1 MFCFPKVLFLEQQT
15 VTPIFTPTW
24 ACVNGF
30 ILHTQLSTWATE
42 NASVETQG
50 QGLFSILEL
59 VLKTLASYPEK
70 LFLCLY
76 VVEQCWV
83 LVQLPLETPGTP
95 IGVPILVVILTC
107 WKDFFPSKKSNSCI
121 LKYYYLQFSFFIRTY
136 LYNNLVQRSDN
147 IYHWSEAQPHIE
159 VSIKKLLNWSRS
171 QDCSSQPPCW
181 GTSEHHRAQLK
192 STQPGPGTLNTVEAQ
207 VSHNESFFCNFPSV
221 MRCCRSKIPAGLYCC
236 FTLIE
241 GSFS

>member
-1 MFCFPKVLFLEQQT
+1 M
-15 VTPIFTPTW
+15 
-24 ACVNGF
+24 
-30 ILHTQLSTWATE
+30 
-42 NASVETQG
+42 
-50 QGLFSILEL
+50 
-59 VLKTLASYPEK
+59 
-70 LFLCLY
+70 
-76 VVEQCWV
+76 
-83 LVQLPLETPGTP
+83 
-95 IGVPILVVILTC
+95 
-107 WKDFFPSKKSNSCI
+107 
-121 LKYYYLQFSFFIRTY
+121 
-136 LYNNLVQRSDN
+136 
-147 IYHWSEAQPHIE
+147 E

-241 GSFS
+241 GSFSKPQFQALHSQGVCVELKLVSKQALRIHQPLQVSISIDADAVHIVAMAASVFILHVIPLDSSKVPSPGCIGH